1 MDVNYMVAAMRKT
14 ASTAKAKPAKKAA
27 RKTTTKTTTKK

>member
-1 MDVNYMVAAMRKT
+1 MVAAMRKM